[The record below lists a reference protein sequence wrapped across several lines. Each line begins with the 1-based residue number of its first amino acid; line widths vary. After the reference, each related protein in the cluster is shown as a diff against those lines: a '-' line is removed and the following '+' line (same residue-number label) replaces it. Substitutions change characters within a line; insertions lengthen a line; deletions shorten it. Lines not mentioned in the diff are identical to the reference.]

1 MLSWDGKLE
10 GDEVSN
16 FKKFV
21 LTIFIGIIALIMEFM
36 FNQPQ
41 VAFWIIAIAGGVM
54 AISMFIGMIQTLKS
68 GKYGVDIL
76 AITAIVATLL
86 VGEYWASLVVLVML
100 TGGDSLEDY
109 ASHQAGR
116 ELRTLLEN
124 SPQVAHKIVNEQLH
138 DIEVEEAS
146 VNDLLLIK
154 PGEIAPVDGTVE
166 TGTTLVDESS
176 LTGESR
182 PIEKSAGDEI
192 MSGSIVKDTS
202 IRIRVIK
209 KASDSQYQKLVK
221 LVEESK
227 AKPAHFVRLADR
239 YAVPFT
245 LIAYIIGGFAWFIS
259 KDPVRFAEVLVV
271 ASPCPLIL
279 AAPVALVAGMSRS
292 SRNGIVVKTGTTIEK
307 LAKANTIAFD
317 KTGTLTKGKLSV
329 DEIQSENKQLSAKEL
344 LTLAASVEQEST
356 HILARSLVAQ
366 AKEESLQLR
375 AVKNLQ
381 EVTGKGVEAFVA
393 GKKVRVGNASF
404 AGNGFVGQTNKTVVY
419 LTVDEQYVGYITF
432 KDVLRLE
439 ARETINQLNQLGVE
453 KTVMLTGDD
462 AEIAYQIAEKVNIS
476 DVHAQCLPEE
486 KIQVLKDLEEKQ
498 RPLIMVGDG
507 VNDAPALATA
517 DIGIAMGAH
526 GSTAA
531 SESADAVILKDDLT
545 RVSEAIRLSK
555 DTMKVAQQSVLI
567 GIFICVA
574 LMLVASTGLIPALL
588 GAALQEV
595 VDTVSILSAL
605 RARRE
610 KSHTRMHMKPRIS

>member
-1 MLSWDGKLE
+1 M
-10 GDEVSN
+10 SN
-16 FKKFV
+16 FKKFL
-21 LTIFIGIIALIMEFM
+21 LTILVGILALIMEFG
-36 FNQPQ
+36 FGRPQ
-41 VAFWIIAIAGGVM
+41 IAFWIVAIVGGLM
-54 AISMFIGMIQTLKS
+54 AFSMFIGMIQTLKS

-76 AITAIVATLL
+76 AITAIIATLL
-86 VGEYWASLVVLVML
+86 VGEYWASLMVLVML

-124 SPQVAHKIVNEQLH
+124 SPQVAHKIVDEQLQ
-138 DIEVEEAS
+138 DIEVENAA
-146 VNDLLLIK
+146 VGDLLLIK
-154 PGEIAPVDGTVE
+154 PGELAPVDGTVIA
-166 TGTTLVDESS
+166 GSTLVDESS

-182 PIEKSAGDEI
+182 PIEKKQDDEI

-202 IRIRVIK
+202 IRIQVVK

-221 LVEESK
+221 LVEESE

-245 LIAYIIGGFAWFIS
+245 LIAYIIGGIAWFIS

-307 LAKANTIAFD
+307 LAKANSIAFD
-317 KTGTLTKGKLSV
+317 KTGTLTEGKLSV
-329 DEIQSENKQLSAKEL
+329 DEVYSKSERFSKADLLS
-344 LTLAASVEQEST
+344 LAASVEQEST
-356 HILARSLVAQ
+356 HILARSVVTQ
-366 AKEESLQLR
+366 AKNEGIKLR
-375 AVKNLQ
+375 SVKDLQ
-381 EVTGKGVEAFVA
+381 EVTGKGVEAFVN
-393 GKKVRVGNASF
+393 GEKIRVGNAAF
-404 AGNGFVGQTNKTVVY
+404 AGDDFAGQTKKTVVY
-419 LTVDEQYVGYITF
+419 ITVNEQYVGYITF
-432 KDVLRLE
+432 RDVLRSE
-439 ARETINQLNQLGVE
+439 ARETVDQLKQLGIN

-462 AEIAYQIAEKVNIS
+462 QEIAEQIAKSVNIS
-476 DVHAQCLPEE
+476 NVHAQCLPEE
-486 KIQVLKDLEEKQ
+486 KIQVLKDLEEEQ

-507 VNDAPALATA
+507 VNDAPALAVA

-531 SESADAVILKDDLT
+531 SESADAVILKDDLS
-545 RVSEAIRLSK
+545 RVSEAVRLSK

-574 LMLVASTGLIPALL
+574 LMLIASTGVIPALL

-605 RARRE
+605 RARRD
-610 KSHTRMHMKPRIS
+610 KSSTGIHMNLKTI